1 MEGPLCYWGSDWWKG
16 TGDSWSLAPG
26 GCSMRTPVLTPR
38 RPPAVS
44 GRLEG
49 SSCAGGTRRFMPAL
63 RRCHGSNAHRRCAAY
78 LAEKLAPSVDA
89 MGARPIA
96 GAPPILLKNSSQDR
110 KSTRLNSSHLYI
122 SYAVFCLK
130 KKNREGKYERA
141 HVSAST
147 SACV

>member
-16 TGDSWSLAPG
+16 TGDSSSLAHGYCSRRPPELQPRVTPPRFRKAERVFPAPG
-26 GCSMRTPVLTPR
+26 GL
-38 RPPAVS
+38 
-44 GRLEG
+44 
-49 SSCAGGTRRFMPAL
+49 GGLCP
-63 RRCHGSNAHRRCAAY
+63 
-78 LAEKLAPSVDA
+78 PSVDA

-130 KKNREGKYERA
+130 NKK
-141 HVSAST
+141 T
-147 SACV
+147 